1 MAASTPMVMPTASRA
16 DLLDEAARRLR
27 RAGVD
32 GPRLQAELLVGHV
45 LGCDRMRLLTT
56 DRKPVEAQAAAT
68 VESLLRRRVQGEP
81 LQYLTGVQEF
91 RSREFHV
98 DPRVLIPRPE
108 TEDAVEACRELALG
122 RSARIA
128 DVGTGSGCIAI
139 SLALEM
145 AGVQMVGIDLSA
157 DALQVAAANARRLAP
172 EASIEWLQGD
182 LLQPLDN
189 GRAPLDLI
197 VSNPPYV
204 TASEHRGLAPEVRD
218 HEPQDALVAGAT
230 GLEVIRR
237 LVDAAPRHL
246 VPGGWLVLEIGLGQW
261 SAVRQMIRSSMSY
274 REPAARPDFQG
285 IPRIVTCRTRSPR
298 R

>member
-1 MAASTPMVMPTASRA
+1 MAACSPMVLPTASRG

-27 RAGVD
+27 RAGVE
-32 GPRLQAELLVGHV
+32 GPRLQAELLLGHV
-45 LGCDRMRLLTT
+45 LGCDRLRLLTT
-56 DRKPVEAQAAAT
+56 DRQPVQAQAAAN
-68 VESLLRRRVQGEP
+68 VESLVRRRVEGEP

-122 RSARIA
+122 PSARIA

-139 SLALEM
+139 SLALETTG
-145 AGVQMVGIDLSA
+145 AQIVGLDLSA
-157 DALQVAAANARRLAP
+157 EALQVAEANARRLAP
-172 EASIEWLQGD
+172 DAGIEWLQGD
-182 LLQPLDN
+182 LLQPLDSA
-189 GRAPLDLI
+189 RPPLDLI

-218 HEPQDALVAGAT
+218 HEPREALVSGAT
-230 GLEVIRR
+230 GLEVIHR
-237 LVDAAPRHL
+237 LVDAAPRYL
-246 VPGGWLVLEIGLGQW
+246 VPGGALVLEIGLGQW
-261 SAVRQMIRSSMSY
+261 SAVRQMIRSSLSY
-274 REPAARPDFQG
+274 TEPAARPDFQG

-298 R
+298 P